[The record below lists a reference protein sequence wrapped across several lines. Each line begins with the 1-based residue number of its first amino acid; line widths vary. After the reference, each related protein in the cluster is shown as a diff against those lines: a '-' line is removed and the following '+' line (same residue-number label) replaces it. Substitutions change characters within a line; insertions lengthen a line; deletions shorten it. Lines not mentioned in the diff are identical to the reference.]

1 MRNMQLADLHAHTT
15 ASDGTFTPRQLVELA
30 KQNGLSAVA
39 VTDHDTT
46 AGLAEAVETARILGI
61 EVVPGIE
68 LSTVF
73 EGKEVHVLGYFYDPE
88 NHELK
93 EVTSKMREDRITR
106 MDRMITRLQEVG
118 VEITRDEVV
127 TEAQGGAIGR
137 PHIARVLVRKG
148 YVTDIPDAF
157 DQYLGAGRPGYV
169 KRAVMTPAEAVELI
183 IRAGGSPVVAHPGLV
198 DKDYLFDTLVPLGLV
213 GLEAYHPDH
222 PADKRRHYEAL
233 AEHHG
238 LIATGG
244 SDFHGGGAEHRG
256 DLGSVH
262 VSLDIV
268 RQLQAKSRYASE
280 M

>member
-1 MRNMQLADLHAHTT
+1 MQVADLHAHTT
-15 ASDGTFTPRQLVELA
+15 ASDGTYTPRQLVELA
-30 KQNGLSAVA
+30 KKNGVAAVA

-46 AGLAEAVETARILGI
+46 AGLPEAMEAGRELGV

-73 EGKEVHVLGYFYDPE
+73 EGREVHVLGYYYDP
-88 NHELK
+88 NNQELQ
-93 EVTSKMREDRITR
+93 ELTTKMREERITR
-106 MDRMITRLQEVG
+106 MDKMILRLQEVG
-118 VEITRDEVV
+118 VEITREEVV
-127 TEAQGGAIGR
+127 AEAQGAIGR

-157 DQYLGAGRPGYV
+157 DKYLGSGRPGYV
-169 KRAVMTPAEAVELI
+169 KRLVMSPAEAVELV

-222 PADKRRHYEAL
+222 SPDKRRHYEAL
-233 AEHHG
+233 AKHHG

-262 VSLDIV
+262 VALDVV
-268 RQLQAKSRYASE
+268 RQLQAKSRYLNPQS
-280 M
+280 